1 MGLRATILAC
11 AAFTAL
17 VLSLLL
23 ATEQWGLGTRDDGST
38 RWAFLLED
46 ISDRYVYQL
55 RGRWLPGERAP
66 YIEEHSEYPQLATWM
81 FGLPYLFFD
90 SAVPVGRAQTD
101 AEFRA
106 HPEDSRR
113 YFDLHHVSMAVGY
126 LALLVLTAANL
137 RALGH
142 SPGWAL
148 LLMLPGTTY
157 FAFNR
162 FDAWPA
168 AFVSLALLLQ
178 WKDRRAGAAAALGL
192 GAMVKWY
199 PILLLP
205 LFLAYNLRRDRDA
218 KGSAGGWRGVT
229 NALPSAVLVPGVA
242 AAAVCLGMLAVTF
255 VQKGGGLDAV
265 LKVYQH
271 HAGRNHNMSSLVAA
285 LVEPW
290 RWGVFPISAV
300 DGVAKTLAALQF
312 LPALLLALLPVRTP
326 RALLLGCLAVV
337 LGFAQFGRVFSPQWI
352 CWVTP
357 LAVLLA
363 PGSRTVRGLQV
374 ALELLIYVQIP
385 VLYYETMAGPE
396 PVLRTASTFWIVSDT
411 RLVLLLAFWAWSLW
425 AIVRTVGRPPLPA
438 ST

>member
-1 MGLRATILAC
+1 
-11 AAFTAL
+11 
-17 VLSLLL
+17 
-23 ATEQWGLGTRDDGST
+23 
-38 RWAFLLED
+38 
-46 ISDRYVYQL
+46 
-55 RGRWLPGERAP
+55 
-66 YIEEHSEYPQLATWM
+66 
-81 FGLPYLFFD
+81 
-90 SAVPVGRAQTD
+90 
-101 AEFRA
+101 
-106 HPEDSRR
+106 
-113 YFDLHHVSMAVGY
+113 
-126 LALLVLTAANL
+126 
-137 RALGH
+137 
-142 SPGWAL
+142 
-148 LLMLPGTTY
+148 
-157 FAFNR
+157 
-162 FDAWPA
+162 
-168 AFVSLALLLQ
+168 LQ